1 MKKLHNRKSHIDS
14 VEAYSCM
21 CLYVACSCGCTRCS
35 CGCTEYAGASA
46 LENQNSTENG
56 TGGLTNSARISN
68 GSTQNM
74 MA

>member
-1 MKKLHNRKSHIDS
+1 MKKLHSRKSHIDS

-21 CLYVACSCGCTRCS
+21 CMYAICSCGCSYCS
-35 CGCTEYAGASA
+35 CSCQDDNRYVSRRDSNANSGYAGEKSS
-46 LENQNSTENG
+46 NN
-56 TGGLTNSARISN
+56 ISN

>member
-1 MKKLHNRKSHIDS
+1 MKKLHSRKPHIDS

-21 CLYVACSCGCTRCS
+21 CMYAACSCGCSYCS
-35 CGCTEYAGASA
+35 CDCGGDNNRYVSRRDNNADSGYVGVS
-46 LENQNSTENG
+46 NRST
-56 TGGLTNSARISN
+56 